1 MDELEKPQNTYENT
15 PKDENNHYNW
25 NILKY
30 IIIIF
35 IIFIISIIINYYFST
50 YSKAKK
56 IKDLKLS
63 YEEEYKYIRNYL
75 NSDHLFPLTYN
86 ELIYISDRINSLEDN
101 IQRNNIQSE
110 IIKIDLLYNILNNY
124 VITYKKGTIFKD
136 WETEEE
142 ISKNIVE
149 IPIKFAEYTRDSIDY
164 VYKVKNNTQLRAKQ
178 LYEKYGWNKEECIN
192 IAKGYIFMG
201 MTKEQLIM
209 AWGKPKDINRTVT
222 RYSIDEQWVYG
233 DFGPYV
239 YLEDGVVTSWQD

>member
-1 MDELEKPQNTYENT
+1 
-15 PKDENNHYNW
+15 
-25 NILKY
+25 
-30 IIIIF
+30 
-35 IIFIISIIINYYFST
+35 
-50 YSKAKK
+50 
-56 IKDLKLS
+56 
-63 YEEEYKYIRNYL
+63 
-75 NSDHLFPLTYN
+75 
-86 ELIYISDRINSLEDN
+86 LEDN

-110 IIKIDLLYNILNNY
+110 IIKIDSLYNILNNY